1 MGTLVLCKGNEP
13 RAVLASQKAHW
24 ENVYQNPPH

>member
-1 MGTLVLCKGNEP
+1 MGTLVLYKGNEP

-24 ENVYQNPPH
+24 ENVYQNPPR